1 MLKNKIKIA
10 LITLVIAILF
20 ATGAAFAAPMSYP
33 SAYDAEPD
41 SALFV
46 GNSFFFYNNG
56 IQKEVSAFARAGG
69 NDLRT
74 NLLTISSSYLYWHDL
89 NAYLQPGGVGSR
101 PVLGKDGQVRI
112 VSNSKKDNPYDL
124 VIMMDNSNG
133 PIGKASKE
141 IFQDTAAEYSKIA
154 RAKGVK
160 PVFFMSWAYTDRPEM
175 TEPLAQAYI
184 KAAKANNALLVPA
197 GLAFARVTK
206 ERPDIVLRIKDG
218 RHPTPAGTYLAA
230 ATIYATIYQK
240 SPIQNTYNGSIDPQ
254 TAQYLKQVAWE
265 TVREF
270 YGLQAARPLGQPII
284 RKSDD

>member
-1 MLKNKIKIA
+1 MKNKIKISLVA
-10 LITLVIAILF
+10 LLISLIFVS
-20 ATGAAFAAPMSYP
+20 GAAFALQMEYP
-33 SAYDAEPD
+33 SDYTVEHD

-89 NAYLQPGGVGSR
+89 SSYLQPDGVGSR
-101 PVLGKDGQVRI
+101 PVMDKDGRVRI
-112 VSNSKKDNPYDL
+112 VSNSKKDHPYDL

-141 IFQDTAAEYSKIA
+141 IFQNTASNYSKIA
-154 RAKGVK
+154 RNRGVK
-160 PVFFMSWAYTDRPEM
+160 PVFFMSWAYTGRAEM
-175 TEPLAQAYI
+175 TDPLAQAYI
-184 KAAKANNALLVPA
+184 KAAKDNNALLVPA
-197 GLAFARVTK
+197 GLAFARVTA

-218 RHPTPAGTYLAA
+218 RHPTQAGTYLAA

-240 SPIQNTYNGSIDPQ
+240 SPSQNTYNGSIDTQ
-254 TAQYLKQVAWE
+254 VAQYLKQVAWD
-265 TVREF
+265 TVRDF
-270 YGLQAARPLGQPII
+270 YDLKAARPLAQPII

>member
-1 MLKNKIKIA
+1 MLKNKIKISLVTLA
-10 LITLVIAILF
+10 L
-20 ATGAAFAAPMSYP
+20 AALLLCSSALAAQMSYP
-33 SAYDAEPD
+33 DEYIPVPD

-56 IQKEVSAFARAGG
+56 IQKEVSAFARGGG

-74 NLLTISSSYLYWHDL
+74 NMLTISSSYLYWHDL
-89 NAYLQPGGVGSR
+89 NAYLQPNAVGSR

-112 VSNSKKDNPYDL
+112 VSNSKKDALYDL

-133 PIGKASKE
+133 PIGKASKD
-141 IFQDTAAEYSKIA
+141 IFQATAKEYSAIA

-175 TEPLAQAYI
+175 TAPLAEAYI
-184 KAAKANNALLVPA
+184 KAGKDNKALVVPA
-197 GLAFARVTK
+197 GLAFARVTA

-218 RHPTPAGTYLAA
+218 RHPTQAGTYLAA
-230 ATIYATIYQK
+230 ATIYATVYQQ
-240 SPIQNTYNGSIDPQ
+240 SPIQNKYNGGLQPEI
-254 TAQYLKQVAWE
+254 AEYLKKVAAE
-265 TVREF
+265 TVQEF
-270 YGLQAARPLGQPII
+270 YGLKTTRPLGQPVI